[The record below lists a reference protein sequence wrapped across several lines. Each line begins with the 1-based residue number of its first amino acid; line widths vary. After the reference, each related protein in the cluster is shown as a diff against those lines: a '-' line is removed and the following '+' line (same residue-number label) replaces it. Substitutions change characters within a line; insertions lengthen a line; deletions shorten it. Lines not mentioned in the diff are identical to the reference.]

1 MAGSGPEK
9 NSEKKDPFDKR
20 DLFTDTG
27 ELKGGYDM
35 GMARAY
41 ALEHAKKTQGEYVGK
56 GRGRR
61 LLMWQVESSRF
72 DEDAECWE
80 VVLSCQPED
89 VQVERP
95 GRWVYHVRPQGGLLP
110 GTPIQQQSLR
120 YTPSTGSP
128 SKASESAAPRRR
140 FPWLPIVGVGAT
152 LAIVGIAGAF
162 FLLGQAT
169 PAGPTPTPVLA
180 GADGR
185 PPIQM
190 PTPTPPP
197 AATPVPTPG
206 PTSVPAVI
214 PIATATPVP
223 TPTPYPTYT
232 PWPTYT
238 PLPIDTPTP
247 HPTPTLVP
255 TNTPRPLPTATL
267 VPTTPPR
274 PLPTATPA
282 PPPATATPKPAPTP
296 TPMPKPTP
304 MPTQPSQVTWTAAN
318 NGLYSGS
325 VYAVALSPAY
335 ATDRTL
341 FAGTWDG
348 GVFRSTDGGATWQA
362 VNNGL
367 ATTDLLAV
375 ALSPAYA
382 TDRTLFAG
390 TNGSG
395 VFRSADGGATWQA
408 VNQGLTA
415 TDVRAVALSPAYAT
429 DRTLYAGTEGGVFRS
444 RDGGATWQAVNNG
457 LANTYVEAVALS
469 SAYATDRTVYA
480 GTSGGGVFR
489 GVVGP

>member
-80 VVLSCQPED
+80 GVLSCQPED

-255 TNTPRPLPTATL
+255 TNTPRPLPTAT
-267 VPTTPPR
+267 
-274 PLPTATPA
+274 PA

-296 TPMPKPTP
+296 PPMPKPTP

-325 VYAVALSPAY
+325 VY
-335 ATDRTL
+335 
-341 FAGTWDG
+341 
-348 GVFRSTDGGATWQA
+348 
-362 VNNGL
+362 
-367 ATTDLLAV
+367 AV